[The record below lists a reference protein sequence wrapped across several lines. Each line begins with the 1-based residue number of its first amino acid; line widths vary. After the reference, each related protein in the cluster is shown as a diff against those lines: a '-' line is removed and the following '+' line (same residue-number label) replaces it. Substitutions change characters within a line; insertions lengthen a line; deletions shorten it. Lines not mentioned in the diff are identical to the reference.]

1 MRLWDRG
8 AQPERTAL
16 AWTRTS
22 LSLVGAGL
30 ACVKLAPT
38 VLGALL
44 AAAVVCAA
52 LALQLI
58 RVQPRRRSRFEQ
70 LSEGHSVADP
80 VSIILATGTTV
91 LMAAV
96 GLVLSLT

>member
-16 AWTRTS
+16 AWSRTS

-38 VLGALL
+38 ALGALL

-52 LALQLI
+52 LALHLMRI
-58 RVQPRRRSRFEQ
+58 RPRRQNRFEQ
-70 LSEGHSVADP
+70 LTEGRSVADP
-80 VSIILATGTTV
+80 VSILLATGTTV

-96 GLVLSLT
+96 GLVFSLS